1 MHELQSGGRRTNFY
15 PATSTYAIYT
25 MATVYYAMY
34 YIKSCDTDRT
44 FVAAAHAQYSL
55 LLSIF
60 EVFTCA

>member
-1 MHELQSGGRRTNFY
+1 MNLTPREKDKLLPSHIQLMQYNGYCN
-15 PATSTYAIYT
+15 
-25 MATVYYAMY
+25 YAMY